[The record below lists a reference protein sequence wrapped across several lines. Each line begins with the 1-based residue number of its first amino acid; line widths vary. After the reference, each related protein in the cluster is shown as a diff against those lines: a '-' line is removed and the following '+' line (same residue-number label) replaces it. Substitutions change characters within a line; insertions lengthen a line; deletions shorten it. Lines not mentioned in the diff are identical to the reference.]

1 MFHYLIKH
9 KFLVSLFITSFLPL
23 WLSISL
29 IELFSI
35 FDSNNQYKTTEYI
48 VLASIIVVNLLCLI
62 YLNKKIA
69 WFIKNQKSPSRKIVA
84 ATKEKSITT
93 EYLLSCI
100 LPLFAFDFTN
110 WQQVI
115 LFLVF
120 FATLSFLC
128 LRNNNV
134 YSNIYLEL
142 KKYNFYTCEIVNK
155 DNIKSNVLV
164 ISKNNLSK
172 YPCLEM
178 DFARINDEVFLD
190 TTSNF

>member
-1 MFHYLIKH
+1 M
-9 KFLVSLFITSFLPL
+9 
-23 WLSISL
+23 ISA
-29 IELFSI
+29 I
-35 FDSNNQYKTTEYI
+35 
-48 VLASIIVVNLLCLI
+48 
-62 YLNKKIA
+62 
-69 WFIKNQKSPSRKIVA
+69 
-84 ATKEKSITT
+84 KEKSITT

-110 WQQVI
+110 WQKVI

-134 YSNIYLEL
+134 YSNIFLEL
-142 KKYNFYTCEIVNK
+142 KKYNFYTCEVVNK
-155 DNIKSNVLV
+155 DDIKSTVLV

-172 YPCLEM
+172 NVNKKF
-178 DFARINDEVFLD
+178 DFARVDDEVFLD